1 MSSASGKCYITL
13 NPRLAVA
20 TAVAEIGQSQDR
32 GWKTPSPCSQ
42 CRQLAAEASQ
52 ARQRSLPRFAAAAR
66 PLPCSQRREASCRS
80 RDLMPR
86 PGGSER
92 ATRGEI
98 ARRDASDRA
107 ARLPPRPFP
116 PWSRG
121 ARRRTAGGPARRG
134 SRARRG
140 RGRRR
145 EGGAGDGGRG
155 RRSGASAREGE
166 VRGADGAPRPRGRRR
181 DGEGS
186 PSPSGA
192 SVVPRRLGRH
202 IGGAGMCSQKEDLL
216 RTLLCL
222 EISSKDR

>member
-66 PLPCSQRREASCRS
+66 PLPCSPRREASRRS

-98 ARRDASDRA
+98 ARRDAPDRA

-116 PWSRG
+116 PGRAAPAVGPRVGRRVADRGRAAAAGGVARG
-121 ARRRTAGGPARRG
+121 ARETAAAAGDPARVRGRARCGGRTERRGPAVAVAMEKAHRH
-134 SRARRG
+134 RRG
-140 RGRRR
+140 R
-145 EGGAGDGGRG
+145 
-155 RRSGASAREGE
+155 
-166 VRGADGAPRPRGRRR
+166 
-181 DGEGS
+181 
-186 PSPSGA
+186 
-192 SVVPRRLGRH
+192 
-202 IGGAGMCSQKEDLL
+202 Q
-216 RTLLCL
+216 
-222 EISSKDR
+222 SSLVD